1 MAFTPEEWFQNIPKF
16 TRYWMIG
23 MLGTL
28 FLAAMGII
36 PLGSLLF
43 IWDEVKQFQVCAGW
57 LPTFACSHMPSCGS
71 FGG

>member
-1 MAFTPEEWFQNIPKF
+1 VRRYPKMAFTPEEWFQNIPKF

-36 PLGSLLF
+36 PLGNLLF
-43 IWDEVKQFQVCAGW
+43 SWNEVKQFQVRPRVLAGKV
-57 LPTFACSHMPSCGS
+57 
-71 FGG
+71 